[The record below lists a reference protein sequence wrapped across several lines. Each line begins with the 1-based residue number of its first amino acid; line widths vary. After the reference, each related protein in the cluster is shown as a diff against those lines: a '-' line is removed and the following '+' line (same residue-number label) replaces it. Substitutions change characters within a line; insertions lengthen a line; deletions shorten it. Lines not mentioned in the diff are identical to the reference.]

1 MKGSYLSCETSR
13 MKITAIKQQAKRV
26 DRYSIFVDDDYAFSL
41 SEGSLLYSKL
51 AKGDELS
58 RQQIEGFKQLSA
70 NDKIYNLVFRYI
82 ALRPRSQWEIETY
95 LARKDS
101 PAPKIEQITN
111 KLIRLGLIDDTKFAQ
126 AYVNDRRLLR
136 PTSRRKII
144 IELRKKYIAND
155 IIQVVVGNDNDHER
169 SALVEIVQ
177 RKRKQTRYQDDL
189 KLMQYLARQGFS
201 YSDIKSAL
209 QVEADY

>member
-1 MKGSYLSCETSR
+1 MRVTS
-13 MKITAIKQQAKRV
+13 IKQQAKRA

-41 SEGSLLYSKL
+41 SEGSLLDSKL
-51 AKGDELS
+51 AKGDELT
-58 RQQIEGFKQLSA
+58 RPQLEDFKLLSA
-70 NDKIYNLVFRYI
+70 DDKLYNLVIRYI
-82 ALRPRSQWEIETY
+82 AIRPRTQWEIETY

-136 PTSRRKII
+136 PTSRRKMI
-144 IELRKKYIAND
+144 IELRKKYVAND
-155 IIQVVVGNDNDHER
+155 IIQAVVGNEGDDER
-169 SALVEIVQ
+169 SALAEIVE

-201 YSDIKSAL
+201 YGDIKTAL
-209 QVEADY
+209 QVDQDY